1 MKVHGT
7 KKETA
12 GNLWRRLAKGPH
24 LDIPITFAIDHQLN
38 LSDKQTRA
46 IEQEM
51 ERQVCNW
58 IASWI
63 VGDIK
68 KLVPKIFHPAFEW
81 GKEPRDGSTPHKG

>member
-12 GNLWRRLAKGPH
+12 QGLWRRLASGPS
-24 LDIPITFAIDHQLN
+24 LRLPITFSIDQRLN
-38 LSDKQTRA
+38 LSQEQTVA
-46 IEQEM
+46 IEEEFQ
-51 ERQVCNW
+51 RQVRNW

-63 VGDIK
+63 IGDIK

-81 GKEPRDGSTPHKG
+81 GKEPR